1 MVHSQACVFSAHP
14 VVSRVPLRP
23 GLACSAVPVYS
34 PLPLPHSHW
43 SKHIVNAFSRQS
55 ARSLCLDST
64 AIPLYMSLKR
74 KFQPAFFEN
83 NITMGAK
90 QSNMSAAQKQQ
101 YHPAQ
106 KRAKPRSSSTASNT
120 AATRHNNKPTQPVA
134 NPM

>member
-1 MVHSQACVFSAHP
+1 MCSPPTPLC
-14 VVSRVPLRP
+14 RVYHFGPDLLVRRFP
-23 GLACSAVPVYS
+23 FILLS
-34 PLPLPHSHW
+34 PPSPSLILIG
-43 SKHIVNAFSRQS
+43 IVNTFLGSLRVHCVSIQL
-55 ARSLCLDST
+55 RS
-64 AIPLYMSLKR
+64 PLYMSLKR